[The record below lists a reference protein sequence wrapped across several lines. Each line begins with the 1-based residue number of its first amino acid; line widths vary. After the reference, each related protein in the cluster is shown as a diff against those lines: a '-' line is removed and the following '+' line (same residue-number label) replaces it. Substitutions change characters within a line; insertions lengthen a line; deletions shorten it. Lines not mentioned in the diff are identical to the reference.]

1 VTLIQRKENFD
12 RLRDLVSPITGRFV
26 QKNHTLFLVGGVV
39 RDVLINQ
46 NIESPDLDL
55 TTNATPD
62 QIRAL
67 VEPVADAVWLQGERF
82 GTIGLR
88 IGEIR
93 MEITTHRSESY
104 ISSSR
109 KPSVTFSL
117 NLEDDLSRRDFTVN
131 AMAVEVDSGI
141 FFDPFN
147 GRSDLE
153 NKILR
158 TPLSPEK
165 SFNDDPLRML
175 RAARFS
181 AGYDLQPVQEIVD
194 TAKDLSERILIVSA
208 ERVREEFLKL
218 LSLENPTK
226 GFEFLETVHLLPK
239 IFSFESNLGHN
250 DFEKIFSLLPPDDP
264 VTRLSV
270 FFKGLSKKEV
280 KESLKRLKMS
290 REEKRRIE
298 TTVDF
303 LNLLSNGPK
312 SEKWTNEELRRLID
326 LNQLSVETSINIIQ
340 ASNSNIK
347 EFVSSLE
354 ILRSTEDLVSFE
366 PLLTAQELM
375 ALLDIEPGP
384 LVGEILSWLKETR
397 LRDGDISIDEEKKM
411 VLEYW
416 KK

>member
-1 VTLIQRKENFD
+1 MTETFDHLRNLIR
-12 RLRDLVSPITGRFV
+12 PITERFV
-26 QKNHTLFLVGGVV
+26 EEKYSLFLVGGVV
-39 RDVLINQ
+39 RDALINQ
-46 NIESPDLDL
+46 KIESPDLDL
-55 TTNATPD
+55 TTNATPE

-88 IGEIR
+88 IGEVR

-131 AMAVEVDSGI
+131 AMAVAVDSGK
-141 FFDPFN
+141 FFDPFD
-147 GRSDLE
+147 GKSDLE

-158 TPLSPEK
+158 TPLAPDK
-165 SFNDDPLRML
+165 SFNDDPLRIL

-194 TAKDLSERILIVSA
+194 TAKDLAERILIVSA

-226 GFEFLETVHLLPK
+226 GFEFLENVDLLTK
-239 IFSFESNLGHN
+239 ILSFEPDLDRKNLN
-250 DFEKIFSLLPPDDP
+250 KMFALLSPDDP
-264 VTRLSV
+264 VIRFSV
-270 FFKGLSKKEV
+270 LFKGLSKKELA
-280 KESLKRLKMS
+280 ESLKRLRMS

-298 TTVDF
+298 AITEF
-303 LNLLSNGPK
+303 LNTVSKGPK
-312 SEKWTNEELRRLID
+312 SEKWSNEEIRRLID
-326 LNQLSVETSINIIQ
+326 LTHWSIEESINLIE
-340 ASNSNIK
+340 ASNSNMSD
-347 EFVSSLE
+347 FLNSLE
-354 ILRSTEDLVSFE
+354 ILRSTEDLISFE
-366 PLLTAQELM
+366 PVLTAEELM
-375 ALLDIEPGP
+375 DLLSLEPGP
-384 LVGEILSWLKETR
+384 LVGEILSWLKEIR
-397 LRDGDISIDEEKKM
+397 LCEGSITVEEERNR
-411 VLEYW
+411 VLSQW

>member
-1 VTLIQRKENFD
+1 LTESFD
-12 RLRDLVSPITGRFV
+12 RLRDLVIPITGRFV
-26 QKNHTLFLVGGVV
+26 QEKHTLFLVGGVV
-39 RDVLINQ
+39 RDVLMNQ

-147 GRSDLE
+147 GKSDLE

-158 TPLSPEK
+158 TPLAPDK

-181 AGYDLQPVQEIVD
+181 AGYDLQPVEEIVE
-194 TAKDLSERILIVSA
+194 TAKDLAERILIVSA

-218 LSLENPTK
+218 LSLDNPTK
-226 GFEFLETVHLLPK
+226 GFEFLEKVHLLPK
-239 IFSFESNLGHN
+239 IFSFESNLDHN
-250 DFEKIFSLLPPDDP
+250 NFDKIFSLLPPDDP

-298 TTVDF
+298 TIVDF

-340 ASNSNIK
+340 ASDSNIK
-347 EFVSSLE
+347 EFLSSLE
-354 ILRSTEDLVSFE
+354 ILRSTEDLISFE

-375 ALLDIEPGP
+375 DLLNIEPGP
-384 LVGEILSWLKETR
+384 LVGEILSWLKEIR
-397 LRDGDISIDEEKKM
+397 LCDGPISIDEEKKM
-411 VLEYW
+411 VLEHW

>member
-1 VTLIQRKENFD
+1 MTENFD

-26 QKNHTLFLVGGVV
+26 QKKHTLFLVGGVV
-39 RDVLINQ
+39 RDVLMNK

-117 NLEDDLSRRDFTVN
+117 NLEDDLSRRDFTIN

-158 TPLSPEK
+158 TPLAPDK

-175 RAARFS
+175 RAARFL

-194 TAKDLSERILIVSA
+194 TAKDLADRILIVSA
-208 ERVREEFLKL
+208 ERIREEFLKL

-226 GFEFLETVHLLPK
+226 GFDFLEKVHLLPK
-239 IFSFESNLGHN
+239 IFSFESNLDHN
-250 DFEKIFSLLPPDDP
+250 NFDKIFSLLPPDDP
-264 VTRLSV
+264 VTRLSI

-303 LNLLSNGPK
+303 LNVLSSGPK

-347 EFVSSLE
+347 EFLSSLE
-354 ILRSTEDLVSFE
+354 ILRSTEDLISFE

-375 ALLDIEPGP
+375 DLLNIEPGP
-384 LVGEILSWLKETR
+384 LVGEILSWLKEIH
-397 LRDGDISIDEEKKM
+397 LRDGTISIDEEKKM
-411 VLEYW
+411 VLKHW

>member
-1 VTLIQRKENFD
+1 MTENFD
-12 RLRDLVSPITGRFV
+12 RLRDLVTPITGRFV
-26 QKNHTLFLVGGVV
+26 QEKHTLFLVGGVV
-39 RDVLINQ
+39 RDVLINKT
-46 NIESPDLDL
+46 IESPDLDL

-104 ISSSR
+104 VSSSR

-131 AMAVEVDSGI
+131 AMAIEVDSGT

-158 TPLSPEK
+158 TPLAPEK

-194 TAKDLSERILIVSA
+194 TAKDLADRILIVSA
-208 ERVREEFLKL
+208 ERIREEFLKL

-226 GFEFLETVHLLPK
+226 GFDFLEKVHLLPK
-239 IFSFESNLGHN
+239 IFSFESNLDHN
-250 DFEKIFSLLPPDDP
+250 NFDKIFSLLPSDDP
-264 VTRLSV
+264 VIRLSV
-270 FFKGLSKKEV
+270 FFKGLSKKQA

-298 TTVDF
+298 NTVDF
-303 LNLLSNGPK
+303 LNLLSSGPK

-347 EFVSSLE
+347 DFLSSLE
-354 ILRSTEDLVSFE
+354 ILRSTEDLISFE

-375 ALLDIEPGP
+375 DLLNIEPGP
-384 LVGEILSWLKETR
+384 LVGEILSWLKEMH
-397 LRDGDISIDEEKKM
+397 LRDGTISIDEEKKM
-411 VLEYW
+411 VLEHW

>member
-1 VTLIQRKENFD
+1 MNEIID
-12 RLRDLVSPITGRFV
+12 RLRKLISPVTERFV
-26 QKNHTLFLVGGVV
+26 NEQHTLFLVGGVV
-39 RDVLINQ
+39 RDSFIHQ
-46 NIESPDLDL
+46 KIESPDLDL

-131 AMAVEVDSGI
+131 AMAIEVDSGT

-158 TPLSPEK
+158 TPLAPEK

-194 TAKDLSERILIVSA
+194 TAKDLADRILIVSA
-208 ERVREEFLKL
+208 ERIREEFLKL

-226 GFEFLETVHLLPK
+226 GFDFLEKVHLLPK
-239 IFSFESNLGHN
+239 IFSFESNWDHN
-250 DFEKIFSLLPPDDP
+250 NFDKIFSLLPPDDP
-264 VTRLSV
+264 VIRLSV
-270 FFKGLSKKEV
+270 FFKGLSKKQA

-298 TTVDF
+298 NTVDF
-303 LNLLSNGPK
+303 LNLLSSGPK

-326 LNQLSVETSINIIQ
+326 LNHH
-340 ASNSNIK
+340 
-347 EFVSSLE
+347 SSFL
-354 ILRSTEDLVSFE
+354 FF
-366 PLLTAQELM
+366 
-375 ALLDIEPGP
+375 
-384 LVGEILSWLKETR
+384 
-397 LRDGDISIDEEKKM
+397 
-411 VLEYW
+411 
-416 KK
+416 

>member
-1 VTLIQRKENFD
+1 MIETFA
-12 RLRDLVSPITGRFV
+12 RLRDLVSPITERFV
-26 QKNHTLFLVGGVV
+26 REEHTLFLVGGVV
-39 RDVLINQ
+39 RDVFINQ
-46 NIESPDLDL
+46 NSESPDLDL

-88 IGEIR
+88 VGEIR

-131 AMAVEVDSGI
+131 AMAVDAYTGI

-158 TPLSPEK
+158 TPLAPNE

-194 TAKDLSERILIVSA
+194 TAKDLAERILIVSA
-208 ERVREEFLKL
+208 ERIREEFLKL

-226 GFEFLETVHLLPK
+226 GFEFLEKVDLLPK
-239 IFSFESNLGHN
+239 IFSFESNSEHK
-250 DFEKIFSLLPPDDP
+250 DFDKIFSLLPPDDP
-264 VTRLSV
+264 ITRFSV

-280 KESLKRLKMS
+280 KESLKHLKMS
-290 REEKRRIE
+290 REEKRQIE
-298 TTVDF
+298 TIVDF
-303 LNLLSNGPK
+303 LNFLSNGPK

-326 LNQLSVETSINIIQ
+326 LNPLSVETSINLIQ
-340 ASNSNIK
+340 ASNSNVK
-347 EFVSSLE
+347 EFLSSLE
-354 ILRSTEDLVSFE
+354 ILRSTEDLISFE
-366 PLLTAQELM
+366 PQLTAQQLM
-375 ALLDIEPGP
+375 DLLNIEPGP

-397 LRDGDISIDEEKKM
+397 FRQGAISVDEEKKM
-411 VLEYW
+411 VLEHW

>member
-1 VTLIQRKENFD
+1 MTEDFD
-12 RLRDLVSPITGRFV
+12 RLRDLVSPVAERFV
-26 QKNHTLFLVGGVV
+26 QGEHTLFFVGGIV
-39 RDVLINQ
+39 RDVLINKNVQ
-46 NIESPDLDL
+46 SPDLDL

-67 VEPVADAVWLQGERF
+67 VGPVADAIWLQGERF

-88 IGEIR
+88 IGETR

-109 KPSVTFSL
+109 KPSVAFSL

-131 AMAVEVDSGI
+131 SMAVEVDSGT

-158 TPLSPEK
+158 TPLTPSK

-181 AGYDLQPVQEIVD
+181 AGYDLQPVQEVVE
-194 TAKDLSERILIVSA
+194 TAKDLAERILIVSA
-208 ERVREEFLKL
+208 ERIREEFLKL
-218 LSLENPTK
+218 LSIENPTK
-226 GFEFLETVHLLPK
+226 GFEFLDEVDLLPK
-239 IFSFESNLGHN
+239 ILSFESNFDHN
-250 DFEKIFSLLPPDDP
+250 NFDKIFSLLPSDDP

-270 FFKGLSKKEV
+270 FFKGLSKDEV

-298 TTVDF
+298 SAVDF
-303 LNLLSNGPK
+303 LNLVSKGPK
-312 SEKWTNEELRRLID
+312 NEKWMNEEIRRLLD
-326 LNQLSVETSINIIQ
+326 LNQLSVETSINLIQ
-340 ASNSNIK
+340 ASNTNVK
-347 EFVSSLE
+347 EFLRSLE
-354 ILRSTEDLVSFE
+354 TLRSTEDLISFE
-366 PLLTAQELM
+366 PLLTAKELM
-375 ALLDIEPGP
+375 SLLNIEPGP

-397 LRDGDISIDEEKKM
+397 LRDGAISVDEERKM
-411 VLEYW
+411 VLEQW

>member
-1 VTLIQRKENFD
+1 
-12 RLRDLVSPITGRFV
+12 
-26 QKNHTLFLVGGVV
+26 
-39 RDVLINQ
+39 
-46 NIESPDLDL
+46 
-55 TTNATPD
+55 
-62 QIRAL
+62 
-67 VEPVADAVWLQGERF
+67 
-82 GTIGLR
+82 
-88 IGEIR
+88 
-93 MEITTHRSESY
+93 
-104 ISSSR
+104 
-109 KPSVTFSL
+109 
-117 NLEDDLSRRDFTVN
+117 
-131 AMAVEVDSGI
+131 MAVEVDSGI

-158 TPLSPEK
+158 TPLAPNA

-194 TAKDLSERILIVSA
+194 TAKDLAERILIVSA
-208 ERVREEFLKL
+208 ERIREEFLKL

-226 GFEFLETVHLLPK
+226 GFEFLETVDLLPK
-239 IFSFESNLGHN
+239 IFSFESNLEHK
-250 DFEKIFSLLPPDDP
+250 DFDKIFSLLPPDDP
-264 VTRLSV
+264 VTRFSV

-298 TTVDF
+298 TIVDF

-326 LNQLSVETSINIIQ
+326 LNQLSVETSINLIQ
-340 ASNSNIK
+340 ASNSNVK
-347 EFVSSLE
+347 EFLSSLE
-354 ILRSTEDLVSFE
+354 ILRSTEDLISFE
-366 PLLTAQELM
+366 PQLTAQELM
-375 ALLDIEPGP
+375 DLLHIEPGP

-397 LRDGDISIDEEKKM
+397 LRNGDISVDEEKKM
-411 VLEYW
+411 VLKHW

>member
-1 VTLIQRKENFD
+1 
-12 RLRDLVSPITGRFV
+12 
-26 QKNHTLFLVGGVV
+26 
-39 RDVLINQ
+39 
-46 NIESPDLDL
+46 
-55 TTNATPD
+55 
-62 QIRAL
+62 
-67 VEPVADAVWLQGERF
+67 
-82 GTIGLR
+82 
-88 IGEIR
+88 
-93 MEITTHRSESY
+93 
-104 ISSSR
+104 
-109 KPSVTFSL
+109 
-117 NLEDDLSRRDFTVN
+117 
-131 AMAVEVDSGI
+131 MAIEVDSGI

-158 TPLSPEK
+158 TPLAPDK

-194 TAKDLSERILIVSA
+194 TAKDLADRILIVSA
-208 ERVREEFLKL
+208 ERIREEFLKL

-226 GFEFLETVHLLPK
+226 GFDFLEKVHLLPK
-239 IFSFESNLGHN
+239 IFSFESNWDHN
-250 DFEKIFSLLPPDDP
+250 NFDKIFSLLPPDDP
-264 VTRLSV
+264 VIRLSV

-303 LNLLSNGPK
+303 LNLLSSGPK

-347 EFVSSLE
+347 DFLSSLE
-354 ILRSTEDLVSFE
+354 ILRSTEDLISFE

-375 ALLDIEPGP
+375 DLLNIEPGP
-384 LVGEILSWLKETR
+384 LVGEILSWLKEMH
-397 LRDGDISIDEEKKM
+397 LRDGTISIDEEKKM
-411 VLEYW
+411 VLEHW

>member
-1 VTLIQRKENFD
+1 MIETFD
-12 RLRDLVSPITGRFV
+12 RLRDLVNPITERFLREE
-26 QKNHTLFLVGGVV
+26 HTLFLVGGVV

-88 IGEIR
+88 VGETR

-158 TPLSPEK
+158 TPLAPNA

-194 TAKDLSERILIVSA
+194 TAKDLAERILIVSA
-208 ERVREEFLKL
+208 ERIREEFLKL

-226 GFEFLETVHLLPK
+226 GFEFLETVDLLPK
-239 IFSFESNLGHN
+239 IFSFESNLEHK
-250 DFEKIFSLLPPDDP
+250 DFDKIFSLLPPDDP
-264 VTRLSV
+264 VTRFSV

-298 TTVDF
+298 TIVDF

-326 LNQLSVETSINIIQ
+326 LNQLSVETSINLIQ
-340 ASNSNIK
+340 ASNSNVK
-347 EFVSSLE
+347 EFLSSLE
-354 ILRSTEDLVSFE
+354 ILRSTEDLISFE
-366 PLLTAQELM
+366 PQLTAQELM
-375 ALLDIEPGP
+375 DLLHIEPGP
-384 LVGEILSWLKETR
+384 LVGEILSWLKERR
-397 LRDGDISIDEEKKM
+397 LRNGAISVDEEKKM
-411 VLEYW
+411 VLKHW

>member
-1 VTLIQRKENFD
+1 MIETFD
-12 RLRDLVSPITGRFV
+12 RLRDLVNPITERFLREE
-26 QKNHTLFLVGGVV
+26 HTLFLVGGVV

-88 IGEIR
+88 VGETR

-158 TPLSPEK
+158 TPLAPNA

-194 TAKDLSERILIVSA
+194 TAKDLAERILIVSA
-208 ERVREEFLKL
+208 ERIREEFLKL

-226 GFEFLETVHLLPK
+226 GFEFLEKVDLLPK
-239 IFSFESNLGHN
+239 IFSFESNLEHK
-250 DFEKIFSLLPPDDP
+250 DFDKIFSLLPPDDP
-264 VTRLSV
+264 ITRFSV

-280 KESLKRLKMS
+280 KESLKHLKMS
-290 REEKRRIE
+290 REEKRQIE
-298 TTVDF
+298 TIVDF
-303 LNLLSNGPK
+303 LNFLSNGPK

-326 LNQLSVETSINIIQ
+326 LNQLSVETSINLIQ
-340 ASNSNIK
+340 ASNSNVK
-347 EFVSSLE
+347 EFLSSLE
-354 ILRSTEDLVSFE
+354 ILRSTEDLISFE
-366 PLLTAQELM
+366 PQLTAQELM
-375 ALLDIEPGP
+375 DLLHIEPGP

-397 LRDGDISIDEEKKM
+397 LRNGDISVDEEKKM
-411 VLEYW
+411 VLKHW

>member
-1 VTLIQRKENFD
+1 MTENFD

-26 QKNHTLFLVGGVV
+26 QEKHTLFLVGGVV
-39 RDVLINQ
+39 RDVLMNK

-158 TPLSPEK
+158 TPLAPDK

-175 RAARFS
+175 RAARFL

-194 TAKDLSERILIVSA
+194 TAKDLADRILIVSA
-208 ERVREEFLKL
+208 ERIREEFLKL

-226 GFEFLETVHLLPK
+226 GFDFLEKVHLLPK
-239 IFSFESNLGHN
+239 IFSFESNLDHN
-250 DFEKIFSLLPPDDP
+250 NFDKIFSLLPPDDP
-264 VTRLSV
+264 VTRLSI

-303 LNLLSNGPK
+303 LNLLSSGPK

-347 EFVSSLE
+347 EFLSSLE
-354 ILRSTEDLVSFE
+354 ILRSTEDLISFE

-375 ALLDIEPGP
+375 DLLNIEPGP
-384 LVGEILSWLKETR
+384 LVGEILSWLKEIH
-397 LRDGDISIDEEKKM
+397 LRDGTISIDEEKKM
-411 VLEYW
+411 VLKHW